1 MVEHRIFLR
10 KVKLPFWARA
20 QLALTHGF
28 IRMIQG
34 LQVPEFL
41 RVQTLPDFFH
51 DVCLAV
57 DHTWVQAHR
66 VFYSQSMTARHVI
79 GKFCLELVL
88 QVAVD
93 HRTLDFRW
101 HRADA
106 LSLWVKVHAEDQ
118 GWGSLERDR
127 GELFAKPEHCRQ
139 RSDRETARHS
149 RKEVIAQNYLR
160 AAQCKYRDA
169 CAVASGQQIQ
179 TRNNGNAKQKF
190 SNRMCCD
197 TM

>member
-1 MVEHRIFLR
+1 MVEHRISLP

-28 IRMIQG
+28 IRMIQW

-41 RVQTLPDFFH
+41 RAHTLPDFFH

-57 DHTWVQAHR
+57 DHAWVQIHN
-66 VFYSQSMTARHVI
+66 VFYSQSMTAIHVTCKL
-79 GKFCLELVL
+79 GLQLVL
-88 QVAVD
+88 QIASG
-93 HRTLDFRW
+93 HRALNFRW

-106 LSLWVKVHAEDQ
+106 LRLWVEVHAEDQ

-139 RSDRETARHS
+139 RSGRETARHS

-179 TRNNGNAKQKF
+179 IRNNGNAKQKF